1 MENFSN
7 NSVNMNSLPQYEHV
21 AFESVSKKYLVKT
34 NLQILIFMLVVF
46 GIWSALFFYDANPY
60 SMWLALFAIILFF
73 AFRFWNNYML
83 QKNYGYALR
92 EKDMLYRRGFMVS
105 STTVVPF
112 NRIQHVSIS
121 RDVLDK
127 FLNIAS
133 VQVFTAGGSGSDI
146 SIPGLNPQLAVQ
158 LKDAL
163 AVKLSDDGS

>member
-46 GIWSALFFYDANPY
+46 GIWSALLFYDANPY